1 MLDRIAARAV
11 AGSRYDTM
19 LMSLFAA
26 LAVTLALI
34 GCYGVLAYSIAQR
47 TREIGVRVALGA
59 SHRMIM
65 RDVVLRGLAVVVIGL
80 CVGVG
85 LALALT
91 RVLEGSLYGVTPTD
105 PVTFATAVAGL
116 FLVSL
121 VAVWV
126 PARRAV
132 AIQPIE
138 ALRIE

>member
-1 MLDRIAARAV
+1 
-11 AGSRYDTM
+11 
-19 LMSLFAA
+19 
-26 LAVTLALI
+26 
-34 GCYGVLAYSIAQR
+34 
-47 TREIGVRVALGA
+47 
-59 SHRMIM
+59 M